1 MATTR
6 RAPVLAHGVW
16 RLRRKGGIVLFRR
29 AQSRIP
35 TVARW
40 LSLTLLAVALAL
52 AATTVLLRPPAAH
65 VGQLAL
71 DLALA
76 GAAGLV
82 LGEVA
87 LRAAS
92 TTRIGSVRAKLAIP
106 PLLTALVI
114 AFTVIALAQAMF
126 ISAED
131 SVLLLVFLGFA
142 MVVALV
148 LAGSLAGEIAQT
160 IGRVETGARRIAEG
174 DYAFRVPDRDTSG
187 SDEIARL
194 ARWFNLMATNVEQA
208 FITRERAE
216 ADRRQMLAALSHDLR
231 TPLTSIRAMIESI
244 DDGVTTDTPTVRRYQ
259 RAIRMEAQ
267 RLGMLLDDLFEL
279 SRLESGGLLLARERL
294 GIDDL
299 VSEALEAFGEQAERR
314 NVQLLGQV
322 DTDVPSVE
330 IDPRQIARVLANLL
344 QNALRYTSAGGVTL
358 VLVKMARGASRP
370 SDGALIVQVVDTG
383 SGISA
388 DDLGRIFEPT
398 YRGNAARDRI
408 GRGAD
413 HLDEGTGAGL
423 GLAIARAIVE
433 LHGGRIWAESP
444 LPSEL
449 RAHLLPAITDP
460 GMPFPGTALC
470 FTIPLSC

>member
-6 RAPVLAHGVW
+6 RAPISAHGVG
-16 RLRRKGGIVLFRR
+16 RLVLFRR
-29 AQSRIP
+29 TQGHIP
-35 TVARW
+35 IAVRW
-40 LSLTLLAVALAL
+40 LSLTLLAGALAL
-52 AATTVLLRPPAAH
+52 AAATVVLRLPVTH
-65 VGQLAL
+65 VAELAL

-76 GAAGLV
+76 GAAALV

-87 LRAAS
+87 LRAAG

-131 SVLLLVFLGFA
+131 SVLLLLFLGFA
-142 MVVALV
+142 VLLALV

-160 IGRVETGARRIAEG
+160 IGRVETGAQRIAEG
-174 DYAFRVPDRDTSG
+174 DYAFRVPDRDASG

-194 ARWFNLMATNVEQA
+194 ARWFNLMAANVEQA
-208 FITRERAE
+208 FTTRERAE

-244 DDGVTTDTPTVRRYQ
+244 DDGVTADAPTVRRYQ
-259 RAIRMEAQ
+259 HAIRAEAQ

-279 SRLESGGLLLARERL
+279 SRLESGGLLLARARL

-314 NVQLLGQV
+314 DVRLVGQV
-322 DTDVPSVE
+322 APDVPPVE

-344 QNALRYTSAGGVTL
+344 QNALRYTPAGGATL
-358 VLVKMARGASRP
+358 VLVEVARGQNPAC
-370 SDGALIVQVVDTG
+370 DHDAALVVRVADSG
-383 SGISA
+383 SGIAA
-388 DDLGRIFEPT
+388 DDLTRIFEPT
-398 YRGNAARDRI
+398 YRGNTARART
-408 GRGAD
+408 GPGPD

-433 LHGGRIWAESP
+433 LHGGHIWAESP
-444 LPSEL
+444 LPPGL
-449 RAHLLPAITDP
+449 RTHLLSVVSDP
-460 GMPFPGTALC
+460 DTALPGAALC
-470 FTIPLSC
+470 FTVPLSC